1 VERNTTQGVWCVSM
15 HSKEYH
21 RMKLKISLD
30 RAGFA
35 TVFRTTAALLIGNSI
50 VIPVLTDGKAHLW
63 WILLAAGL
71 ALMIGANM
79 KIERGPK

>member
-1 VERNTTQGVWCVSM
+1 
-15 HSKEYH
+15 
-21 RMKLKISLD
+21 MKLQASVD

-63 WILLAAGL
+63 WVLLAAGL
-71 ALMIGANM
+71 ALMIGANI
-79 KIERGPK
+79 KIERSPK